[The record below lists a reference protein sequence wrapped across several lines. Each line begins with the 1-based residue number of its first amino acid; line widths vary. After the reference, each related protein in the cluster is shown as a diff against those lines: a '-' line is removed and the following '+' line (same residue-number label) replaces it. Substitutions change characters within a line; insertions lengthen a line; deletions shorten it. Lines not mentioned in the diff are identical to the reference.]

1 MEYKCLCCNK
11 NYQHKFDERLKERVF
26 NTYKFPNHDNIK
38 FIILLRKGAYPYEFI
53 NNWEK
58 IIETSLPEKEDFH
71 SHINIEDITDA
82 NYAHAKRV
90 SIDFEIKSLGEHHDV
105 LKYMSLIL
113 HCKISFSSWISIAS
127 RMKTTKIGSFN

>member
-1 MEYKCLCCNK
+1 M
-11 NYQHKFDERLKERVF
+11 
-26 NTYKFPNHDNIK
+26 
-38 FIILLRKGAYPYEFI
+38 LRKGAYPYEFI

-58 IIETSLPEKEDFH
+58 FIETSLPENEDFY

-90 SIDFEIKSLGEHHDV
+90 SIDFEIKSLGEHHDFKAMYFKTFEICV

-127 RMKTTKIGSFN
+127 RMKTNKIGSFN